1 MNTFD
6 KCKWIWINNEEHP
19 DEYADF
25 YAYFELENASGVE
38 LNISVDGNF
47 EAYLNGELCAF
58 GSCADYPDYKFYD
71 RFSLDKYCKAG
82 KNELKITVWHIGVPS
97 SVYAAANAG
106 LIFNVK
112 QGDSELVV
120 SNSDI
125 PSRKNEGYVS
135 SRCKKVTGQLG
146 PSYKYDA
153 TAPQNAELSRSV
165 EVEKTYNINPRN
177 IDNLCILPRAD
188 AVASDL
194 GDRILVDLGRETVG
208 FLDLELESDADQTLT
223 IVYGEHLDEF
233 GRVPK
238 IVGPRDFS
246 YEFVAKKGE
255 NKFLGAM
262 RRLAGRYIEIEYSA
276 PLKVKYAGLRPVV
289 YPLNKLE
296 RRFGCELYQK
306 IFDTCA
312 YTLECCMHEHYEDCP
327 WREQAL
333 YSLDSRNQML
343 CGYVAFGEYRYA
355 RYNIILLAKSLH
367 NGILKIT
374 SPTDTELPIPF
385 FSLTFVQQVY
395 EYIKFSG
402 DRSILDEV
410 MSVIDEI
417 MQTFA
422 SRIDSN
428 GLIPAFPAPAWNFYE
443 WTDGNNGQG
452 PLCIDPTRYDLC
464 LNAMFIYVLSM
475 YGEIGGKKLAD
486 IELMR
491 EKLNEVLFDTDRRLY
506 KNSSIDGRFS
516 VIGNSLAIL
525 SGAAGCEIAERI
537 VCERDSLTDVS
548 LSMNCYFYDALLSV
562 DKSYK
567 EYIMTDIEDKYSYM
581 LSCGATTFWET
592 IDGAS
597 AFDNAGSLC
606 HGWSAL
612 PIYYFDVLNIK

>member
-1 MNTFD
+1 MSIFKN
-6 KCKWIWINNEEHP
+6 CKWIWINNEERP

-25 YAYFELENASGVE
+25 YASFELADTAGVD

-47 EAYLNGELCAF
+47 EAYLNGQLCAF
-58 GSCADYPDYKFYD
+58 GACADYPHYKFYD
-71 RFSLDKYCKAG
+71 RFSLDKYCKTG

-106 LIFNVK
+106 LIFNVR
-112 QGDSELVV
+112 QGERELVA
-120 SNSDI
+120 SSCDI
-125 PSRKNEGYVS
+125 LSRLNPNYVS
-135 SRCKKVTGQLG
+135 GRCKIVTMQLG

-153 TAPQNAELSRSV
+153 TALNKAELCRSV

-177 IDNLCILPRAD
+177 IENLRLLPRVNAT
-188 AVASDL
+188 VSDL
-194 GDRILVDLGRETVG
+194 GGRILVDLGRETVG
-208 FLDLELESDADQTLT
+208 FLDLELESDTEQELT
-223 IVYGEHLDEF
+223 VIYGEHLDEC
-233 GRVPK
+233 GRVPR
-238 IVGPRDFS
+238 IIGSRDFS
-246 YEFVAKKGE
+246 YELVAKKGE

-262 RRLAGRYIEIEYSA
+262 RRLAGRYIEIEYSS
-276 PLKVKYAGLRPVV
+276 PLRVRYAGLRPVV
-289 YPLNKLE
+289 YPLDKIE
-296 RRFGCELYQK
+296 RRFENELHQRIY
-306 IFDTCA
+306 DTCA

-343 CGYVAFGEYRYA
+343 CGYIAFGEYKYA

-395 EYIKFSG
+395 EYVKFSG

-410 MSVIDEI
+410 MPVLDKIMATFAGRIDE
-417 MQTFA
+417 
-422 SRIDSN
+422 N

-443 WTDGNNGQG
+443 WTDGNDGSLRDNT
-452 PLCIDPTRYDLC
+452 LRYDLC
-464 LNAMFIYVLSM
+464 LNAMFIYVISM
-475 YGEIGGKKLAD
+475 YREIGGKILAD
-486 IELMR
+486 THLMR
-491 EKLNEVLFDTDRRLY
+491 KKLNEVLFDNERGLY
-506 KNSSIDGRFS
+506 KNSSIDGCFS
-516 VIGNSLAIL
+516 VIGNSLAVL
-525 SGAAGCEIAERI
+525 SGAAGREIAERI
-537 VCERDSLTDVS
+537 VRERETLTDVS

-567 EYIMTDIEDKYSYM
+567 DYIMKDIEEKYSYM

-592 IDGAS
+592 IEGAS
-597 AFDNAGSLC
+597 AFSNAGSLC

>member
-1 MNTFD
+1 MSIFKN
-6 KCKWIWINNEEHP
+6 CKWIWINNEKHP

-25 YAYFELENASGVE
+25 HISFELEITSGVE

-47 EAYLNGELCAF
+47 ESYLNGELCAF
-58 GSCADYPDYKFYD
+58 GACADYPHYKFYD
-71 RFSLDKYCKAG
+71 RFCLDKYCKKG

-106 LIFNVK
+106 LIFNVT
-112 QGDSELVV
+112 QGETELVT
-120 SNSDI
+120 SSCDI
-125 PSRKNEGYVS
+125 LSRRNPNYVS
-135 SRCKKVTGQLG
+135 GRCKIVTMQLG

-153 TAPQNAELSRSV
+153 NAQNNAELCKSV

-177 IDNLCILPRAD
+177 IENLCILPRAD
-188 AVASDL
+188 ATISDL
-194 GDRILVDLGRETVG
+194 GGRILVDLGRETVG
-208 FLDLELESDADQTLT
+208 FLDLEFESDDEQTLT
-223 IVYGEHLDEF
+223 IIYGEHLDEC

-238 IVGPRDFS
+238 IIGSRDFS

-255 NKFLGAM
+255 NSFLCAM
-262 RRLAGRYIEIEYSA
+262 RRLAGRYLEIEYSS
-276 PLKVKYAGLRPVV
+276 PLQVKYVGLCPVV
-289 YPLNKLE
+289 YTLDKLE
-296 RRFGCELYQK
+296 RRFENELYQR
-306 IFDTCA
+306 IYDTCV

-343 CGYVAFGEYRYA
+343 CGYIAFGEYRYA
-355 RYNIILLAKSLH
+355 RYNITLLARSLH
-367 NGILKIT
+367 NGILRIT

-395 EYIKFSG
+395 EYVKFSG
-402 DRSILDEV
+402 DKGILDEIMPV
-410 MSVIDEI
+410 LDEI
-417 MQTFA
+417 MATFA
-422 SRIDSN
+422 GRIDGS

-443 WTDGNNGQG
+443 WTDGNDGSLHDNT
-452 PLCIDPTRYDLC
+452 LRYDLC
-464 LNAMFIYVLSM
+464 LNAMFIYVFSM
-475 YGEIGGKKLAD
+475 YREIGGKAVAD
-486 IELMR
+486 ADLMR
-491 EKLNEVLFDTDRRLY
+491 KKLNDVLFDNERGLY

-525 SGAAGCEIAERI
+525 AGAAGREIAERI
-537 VCERDSLTDVS
+537 VRERESLTDVS

-567 EYIMTDIEDKYSYM
+567 DYIMKDIEEKYSYM

-592 IDGAS
+592 IEGAS

-612 PIYYFDVLNIK
+612 PIYYFDVLDIQ

>member
-1 MNTFD
+1 MSIFKN
-6 KCKWIWINNEEHP
+6 CKWIWINNEEHP

-25 YAYFELENASGVE
+25 YASFELENAAGVE

-58 GSCADYPDYKFYD
+58 GACADYPHYKFYD

-106 LIFNVK
+106 LIFNVR
-112 QGDSELVV
+112 QGERELVT
-120 SNSDI
+120 
-125 PSRKNEGYVS
+125 S
-135 SRCKKVTGQLG
+135 SRDILSRLNPNYISGRCKIVTMQLG

-153 TAPQNAELSRSV
+153 TALNKAELCRSV

-177 IDNLCILPRAD
+177 IENLRLLPRVNAT
-188 AVASDL
+188 VSDL
-194 GDRILVDLGRETVG
+194 GGRILVDLGRETVG
-208 FLDLELESDADQTLT
+208 FLDLELESDTEQELT
-223 IVYGEHLDEF
+223 VIYGEHLDEC
-233 GRVPK
+233 GRVPR
-238 IVGPRDFS
+238 IIGSRDFS
-246 YEFVAKKGE
+246 YELVAKKGE

-262 RRLAGRYIEIEYSA
+262 RRLAGRYIEIEYSS
-276 PLKVKYAGLRPVV
+276 PLRVRYAGLRPVV
-289 YPLNKLE
+289 YPLDKIE
-296 RRFGCELYQK
+296 RRFENELHQRIY
-306 IFDTCA
+306 DTCA

-343 CGYVAFGEYRYA
+343 CGYIAFGEYKYA

-395 EYIKFSG
+395 EYVKFSG
-402 DRSILDEV
+402 DGSILDDV
-410 MSVIDEI
+410 MPVLDEI
-417 MQTFA
+417 MVTFVG
-422 SRIDSN
+422 RIDEN

-443 WTDGNNGQG
+443 WTDGNDGALRDNT
-452 PLCIDPTRYDLC
+452 LRYDLC

-475 YGEIGGKKLAD
+475 YREIGGKILAD
-486 IELMR
+486 AHLMR
-491 EKLNEVLFDTDRRLY
+491 KKLNEVLLDNERGLY

-516 VIGNSLAIL
+516 VIGNSLAVL
-525 SGAAGCEIAERI
+525 SGAAGREIAERI
-537 VCERDSLTDVS
+537 VRERETLTDVS

-567 EYIMTDIEDKYSYM
+567 DYIMKDIEEKYSYM

-592 IDGAS
+592 IEGAS
-597 AFDNAGSLC
+597 AFSNAGSLC